1 MFQCC
6 IHFFLTIFKLEHPVA
21 ITNSSNVKVNNS
33 FCTFQMLARSL
44 FAVVLI
50 ESPFSFASF
59 TFRMAK
65 SSENAASNDVVVE
78 NKGFAAKIKGAFR
91 RKKSEHLAMNGKVAP
106 KSDSSG
112 VRIYIIFF
120 KKKKCKIETQLKYIY
135 FTIQFLQDYSS
146 CKGEKFFFYF
156 LH

>member
-1 MFQCC
+1 
-6 IHFFLTIFKLEHPVA
+6 
-21 ITNSSNVKVNNS
+21 
-33 FCTFQMLARSL
+33 MLARIL
-44 FAVVLI
+44 FAVILI

-65 SSENAASNDVVVE
+65 SSENAASNDVAVVE

-112 VRIYIIFF
+112 VRIFF
-120 KKKKCKIETQLKYIY
+120 LLKKSAKLR
-135 FTIQFLQDYSS
+135 LN
-146 CKGEKFFFYF
+146 
-156 LH
+156 

>member
-1 MFQCC
+1 
-6 IHFFLTIFKLEHPVA
+6 
-21 ITNSSNVKVNNS
+21 
-33 FCTFQMLARSL
+33 MLARSL

-112 VRIYIIFF
+112 VRIFF
-120 KKKKCKIETQLKYIY
+120 LLKKSAKLR
-135 FTIQFLQDYSS
+135 LN
-146 CKGEKFFFYF
+146 
-156 LH
+156 